1 MKLNQE
7 KCHLVISGHKHESIW
22 AKIGQTKIWESR
34 KQKLLGVEVDSSLNF
49 VSSLCE
55 KAGKKF
61 SVLARLCIFISLNQR
76 QKLMET
82 FIESQFGYCPLVW
95 MFHGRIV
102 NKKKLTI
109 RMKGLY
115 ELFIQIIQV
124 LFKTYLKEIILS
136 LFIIGTFTGYR
147 AIQS

>member
-1 MKLNQE
+1 MRITEKISWSVGGPLPCDENLSSLINRLEHDNLLAIEWFENNHVKLNQE

-55 KAGKKF
+55 KAGKKL
-61 SVLARLCIFISLNQR
+61 SVLARLSIFISLNQR
-76 QKLMET
+76 QNLMET
-82 FIESQFGYCPLVW
+82 FIESQFGHCPLVW

-102 NKKKLTI
+102 NKKN
-109 RMKGLY
+109 
-115 ELFIQIIQV
+115 
-124 LFKTYLKEIILS
+124 
-136 LFIIGTFTGYR
+136 
-147 AIQS
+147 